1 MKTTCPAVQDLS
13 SPGGGW
19 AEQWYTLTHN
29 CGHGHQ
35 TQQTA
40 RLQLLKVLASCNS
53 AFHASTYIS
62 FLLDQCGGVID
73 PSAYSHC
80 DGI

>member
-1 MKTTCPAVQDLS
+1 MKTTCPGVQDLS

-40 RLQLLKVLASCNS
+40 RQQLLKVLASDNS
-53 AFHASTYIS
+53 ALHASTHQIFARLVWGSYRFFCVQS
-62 FLLDQCGGVID
+62 L
-73 PSAYSHC
+73 
-80 DGI
+80 